1 MAEKTKPVSLASL
14 LGLTPE
20 KLNKHAGLAQWLAI
34 VFIVLG
40 IVAIVIPGPFSLGIE
55 LFLGW
60 LLLIGG
66 VLQAVAGFSSMGAK
80 GWWVQLLSGI
90 ISAIVGALFLMNPFE
105 AVEILTMLLAAV
117 FLTNGIFRIVYSL
130 QASGAPGAGLAA
142 LNGLFGIIV
151 GVIVW
156 AEWPTSAVWFLGLL
170 VGIDL
175 LFLGMSLF
183 AIASA
188 AKKEAKG

>member
-1 MAEKTKPVSLASL
+1 MPDKTTPVSVASL

-20 KLNKHAGLAQWLAI
+20 KLKKHAGVAQWLAI
-34 VFIVLG
+34 VFIILG
-40 IVAIVIPGPFSLGIE
+40 IVAIILPGPFSLGIE

-66 VLQAVAGFSSMGAK
+66 ILQAVSGFSSLGAK
-80 GWWVQLLSGI
+80 GWWIQLLSGLV
-90 ISAIVGALFLMNPFE
+90 SAIVGALFLMNPFK

-117 FLTNGIFRIVYSL
+117 FLTNGIFRIVYSF
-130 QASGAPGAGLAA
+130 QATGAPGAGLAG
-142 LNGLFGIIV
+142 LNGVFGIII

-156 AEWPTSAVWFLGLL
+156 AEWPTSATWFLGLL
-170 VGIDL
+170 VGIDM
-175 LFLGMSLF
+175 LFFGMSLF
-183 AIASA
+183 TLASA